1 MEETTGIRR
10 PVVTSG
16 DLDGR
21 IFSLSPDGKWL
32 LFTRSEDSE
41 DVINSL
47 WVTQVEGEEG
57 LLIDLEVENVI
68 HFADWVPDSVNGIVF
83 STAELSPNSPGW
95 QANNDLKFL
104 NFSSS
109 GWVSGSRTAIDPS
122 SGGLY
127 GWWGTTFAWSPD
139 GEEMLYARPDG
150 IGRVDFEEEILRPF
164 IDVITLQT
172 RADWAWVPSIAWAP
186 DGAYLYTVT
195 HAPQEGL
202 SAPEESPLFDLSVIP
217 LTAGAPVI
225 LVKEVGM
232 FANPLPSP
240 AQESDY
246 GETIYKVAFLQ
257 ALVSTQSD
265 SSGYR
270 LVVMDRDG
278 SNRQAVFPPEG
289 AQGLA
294 PQVFAWSPVGE
305 SGYNFMIAV
314 IYQGDLW
321 LVDVLTGQAQ
331 QLTGD
336 GLTTAL
342 DWK

>member
-1 MEETTGIRR
+1 
-10 PVVTSG
+10 
-16 DLDGR
+16 
-21 IFSLSPDGKWL
+21 
-32 LFTRSEDSE
+32 
-41 DVINSL
+41 
-47 WVTQVEGEEG
+47 
-57 LLIDLEVENVI
+57 
-68 HFADWVPDSVNGIVF
+68 
-83 STAELSPNSPGW
+83 
-95 QANNDLKFL
+95 
-104 NFSSS
+104 
-109 GWVSGSRTAIDPS
+109 
-122 SGGLY
+122 
-127 GWWGTTFAWSPD
+127 
-139 GEEMLYARPDG
+139 
-150 IGRVDFEEEILRPF
+150 
-164 IDVITLQT
+164 
-172 RADWAWVPSIAWAP
+172 
-186 DGAYLYTVT
+186 
-195 HAPQEGL
+195 
-202 SAPEESPLFDLSVIP
+202 LFDLSVIP